1 MSLKLMKQRIA
12 KSGSTLR
19 EEQINDSRKALNELF
34 YDSVAYNN
42 NLVLYNTE
50 KEIPLLMY
58 DQKSSSNYGTTSNF
72 VSEYY
77 NQVNVGNIIYDKFH
91 NETWLC
97 VESYNVA
104 DTYHT
109 GKLGKCLTI
118 LKWQDINGDIK
129 EYPII
134 VTSASKYNNGENG
147 NNVAVIG
154 SDQLLIFTELNE
166 DTKRIKRGTKFFID
180 EDKEN
185 PTVYTLTR
193 LDTSLYSCNGVG
205 MVSLIVTETPYTPTK
220 EELELWV
227 CDYTKPNE
235 PSSAVPDS
243 TEEIK
248 KEYSEVNIVG
258 ERNIKVG
265 KKRTYYVDFYDENGE
280 LLYVGNIAYEWN
292 VESSFDIEIEK
303 IDNKISLYVEDDS
316 LIGEKAKIQILIDGI
331 VVSEIVTKVESVF

>member
-1 MSLKLMKQRIA
+1 MKQRIA

-19 EEQINDSRKALNELF
+19 EEQINDSRNALNELF
-34 YDSVAYNN
+34 QDSVAYNN

-58 DQKSSSNYGTTSNF
+58 DQKSNSNYGTTISF
-72 VSEYY
+72 VSEYF
-77 NQVNVGNIIYDKFH
+77 NKINVGNIICDKSH

-104 DTYHT
+104 DTYYT
-109 GKLGKCLTI
+109 GKLGKCLTM
-118 LKWQDINGDIK
+118 LKWQDANGNIK

-166 DTKRIKRGTKFFID
+166 DTKRIRRGTKFFID

-205 MVSLIVTETPYTPTK
+205 MVSLIVTETPYTPSK
-220 EELELWV
+220 EELDLWV
-227 CDYTKPNE
+227 CDYKFPDR
-235 PSSAVPDS
+235 PSSVITES

-258 ERNIKVG
+258 DRSIKVG
-265 KKRTYYVDFYDENGE
+265 KKRVYYADFFDENGE
-280 LLYVGNIAYEWN
+280 HLYNEDIVYEWN
-292 VESSFDIEIEK
+292 VESSFDIEVEK
-303 IDNKISLYVEDDS
+303 FENKISLYVEDDS
-316 LIGEKAKIQILIDGI
+316 IIGEKAKIQILIDGV
-331 VVSEIVTKVESVF
+331 VVSEIISKVESVF